1 MTPGGR
7 YRSQTG
13 CIASRNSCRDHGTRK
28 RPLSGQEIDGAGAD
42 PRRAFSGAALHEAVT
57 DVAASQPDVVMW
69 QPYGVSTPSPLML
82 GMLVAA
88 HAACSFEGEKPSART
103 SFALLRRGNS
113 E

>member
-1 MTPGGR
+1 
-7 YRSQTG
+7 
-13 CIASRNSCRDHGTRK
+13 
-28 RPLSGQEIDGAGAD
+28 
-42 PRRAFSGAALHEAVT
+42 
-57 DVAASQPDVVMW
+57 VMW